1 MDSAFLVY
9 FMVLVCWDY
18 SEIFTSMLTL
28 KLGMT
33 KKVNE
38 PMSSG
43 LYCQNYFYGTIN
55 FNFLFIIL
63 DFEFLFNKLFCV
75 YLMYVCQI

>member
-9 FMVLVCWDY
+9 CMVLVCWDY

-28 KLGMT
+28 KLGMI

-43 LYCQNYFYGTIN
+43 LYCNAIFMARLTSTFY
-55 FNFLFIIL
+55 L
-63 DFEFLFNKLFCV
+63 
-75 YLMYVCQI
+75 

>member
-18 SEIFTSMLTL
+18 LEIFTSMLTL

-43 LYCQNYFYGTIN
+43 LHYITIFMARLTSTFY
-55 FNFLFIIL
+55 L
-63 DFEFLFNKLFCV
+63 
-75 YLMYVCQI
+75 

>member
-18 SEIFTSMLTL
+18 LEIFTSMLTL

-43 LYCQNYFYGTIN
+43 LHYNTIFMAQLTSTFY
-55 FNFLFIIL
+55 L
-63 DFEFLFNKLFCV
+63 
-75 YLMYVCQI
+75 